1 MAAQPK
7 PCLTAITLGVADM
20 AKSIRFYEALGF
32 VRRMR
37 ATGEQVA
44 FFDAG
49 GTILALYPWDKL
61 AADAALPD
69 QPRPQGF
76 RGTTLAWNRASP
88 ADVDAAMAHALGGGA
103 RLIRKPHE
111 TFYGGYSGYFA
122 DPDGHPWEVVCA
134 PGFQVGEDGRVS
146 LPD

>member
-103 RLIRKPHE
+103 RLIKKPHE

>member
-1 MAAQPK
+1 MAPK
-7 PCLTAITLGVADM
+7 PCLTVVTLGVADV
-20 AKSIRFYEALGF
+20 AASIRFYDALGF

-49 GTILALYPWDKL
+49 GVVLALYPWDKL
-61 AADAALPD
+61 AEDATLSD
-69 QPRPQGF
+69 KPRPQAF
-76 RGTTLAWNRASP
+76 RGMTLAWNRSSP
-88 ADVDAAMAHALGGGA
+88 AEVDAAMAHALSVGA
-103 RLIRKPHE
+103 APLKPPHE
-111 TFYGGYSGYFA
+111 TFYGGYSGYFT

-134 PGFQVGEDGRVS
+134 PGIDVQADGRVT